1 MSAGFTHLM
10 RDYLFAADT
19 MGLIQFYKVS
29 SRKKW
34 HLGNWCVTVIQWH
47 QNWYQSKACNACN
60 FLL

>member
-1 MSAGFTHLM
+1 M